1 MAITINIQQNTDVM
15 SPLGALIAHFNSSS
29 NSVRRAFSKLVTES
43 IAKEQQ
49 SQLQAKVVAGIKDIQ
64 EGKGLSRCANETTE
78 QFFERLC
85 TE

>member
-1 MAITINIQQNTDVM
+1 MAITINIQRNTEVM

-29 NSVRRAFSKLVTES
+29 KSVRRTFSKLITES
-43 IAKEQQ
+43 IEQEQQ
-49 SQLQAKVVAGIKDIQ
+49 LRLQTKVMAGIKDIK
-64 EGKGLSRCANETTE
+64 EGKGLSKGTNETTE

>member
-1 MAITINIQQNTDVM
+1 MAITIQVPQHTDAM

-29 NSVRRAFSKLVTES
+29 KSVRRVFSKMVAEG
-43 IAKEQQ
+43 IEQERQ
-49 SQLQAKVVAGIKDIQ
+49 QQLQEKVSHGVKDIQ
-64 EGKGLSRCANETTE
+64 EGKGIYRKENETTT